1 MLQHEPGQNDAEP
14 TDEQRARRRRIRRWR
29 DEALAMGISEDEFI
43 REMTAVVGLEE
54 LENAL
59 DEEDDDPCDS

>member
-1 MLQHEPGQNDAEP
+1 MLQHEPGQNGAGP
-14 TDEQRARRRRIRRWR
+14 TEEQRERRRRIRRWR

-59 DEEDDDPCDS
+59 DEEDDDPSDS